1 MREPERSAQFER
13 EFLEQVARTA
23 QVWDQSL
30 HVKQAYDAV
39 QDRLR
44 KGAREYG
51 PSSFVTA
58 DRRNVDEEGADLIAW
73 PLLFAQVSLAEGNM
87 EDVEDYVFIA
97 ACGLQAWLRAQ
108 RIHKR
113 RRADIAA

>member
-1 MREPERSAQFER
+1 MSEPERSAQFER
-13 EFLEQVARTA
+13 EFLEQVAKLA
-23 QVWDQSL
+23 QVWIGSL
-30 HVKQAYDAV
+30 PVQRAYDAV

-44 KGAREYG
+44 KGAEEYG
-51 PSSFVTA
+51 ASSFVSA

-73 PLLFAQVSLAEGNM
+73 PMLFAQVSLAEGEM

-108 RIHKR
+108 KIHER
-113 RRADIAA
+113 RRG